1 MRKLVI
7 SVIALLALFSL
18 IRAFPQSTTPAA
30 PKVPEAPARGIE
42 LHPGLVEIGDGTS
55 SLGLSFGLLS
65 GRGGDRSL
73 WNVLPLRLAVR
84 SGDKSFSLGMNGLSF
99 LLRGGV
105 RLGRPVLV
113 GAAHAGDV
121 ISVGGRVTVDARVDG
136 DVWTLGADV
145 VLTPKAEVTGRV
157 VAIGGKVAA
166 DPRARVAG
174 GITALPEIKVP
185 FLGALATTASVPLL
199 ELGREILG
207 YLLLAFLLF
216 LVTYYLAGHARGLVR
231 SALSR
236 WRASLLS
243 LVAAIVAVPLL
254 IVLLVASGF
263 GILLLPVLALLLIAA
278 ALDGF
283 LALAVRIGAVLRAGS
298 GTDTLFLFTSGLLG
312 LFLFKAPAMAGAV
325 LPLVRSELAGKIG
338 EICRMVSLG
347 LTAAG
352 LLYGF
357 GAFLSNA
364 RQSPR

>member
-1 MRKLVI
+1 
-7 SVIALLALFSL
+7 
-18 IRAFPQSTTPAA
+18 
-30 PKVPEAPARGIE
+30 
-42 LHPGLVEIGDGTS
+42 
-55 SLGLSFGLLS
+55 
-65 GRGGDRSL
+65 
-73 WNVLPLRLAVR
+73 VLPLRLAVR

-113 GAAHAGDV
+113 GAAQAGDV

-216 LVTYYLAGHARGLVR
+216 LVTYYLAGHARGLVQ